1 MLFQS
6 KTTITVTID
15 FSFPLLGVD
24 PSKTWK
30 KDELKN
36 KALEAVSSFFET
48 GEFQP
53 DEEVKAIDVKVKIG
67 AHPSVVKNK

>member
-24 PSKTWK
+24 PSKTWI
-30 KDELKN
+30 KDELKT
-36 KALEAVSSFFET
+36 KALQAVSEFFET
-48 GEFQP
+48 GEFQSNN
-53 DEEVKAIDVKVKIG
+53 EVKNIDVKIKIG
-67 AHPSVVKNK
+67 AHPSVINNK